1 MIVCDTKKQYRLN
14 LDTWKS
20 FHSIHCIHRKID
32 LKLRLSTEHKFNYD
46 YIVKNYSYDGKI

>member
-20 FHSIHCIHRKID
+20 FHSIHCLHRKID
-32 LKLRLSTEHKFNYD
+32 LKLRLATEHKFNYD
-46 YIVKNYSYDGKI
+46 YIVKNYTYDGKI